1 MIKKKQDIVSYSLG
15 FLALGMV
22 IFFISYASNPD
33 LFGTIFPEEFYYR
46 CFTADNTL
54 SVEREKIFETMSNV
68 TSYPKIFPERYNS
81 LKIINQSE
89 NVIFTEEDI
98 TYGNLNRKLIVK
110 HTLVEN
116 ESHLIEI
123 VKGDAKNTKV
133 LLNYES
139 VGNSTKISAD
149 CEINLMNIRIEPGIF
164 PSLKEPSMLPRGGFE
179 GEISRILD
187 KFGDAANKF
196 E

>member
-1 MIKKKQDIVSYSLG
+1 MIKKKQEIVSYSLG

-22 IFFISYASNPD
+22 IFFIIYASNPD
-33 LFGTIFPEEFYYR
+33 LFGTIFPEEFYYK
-46 CFTADNTL
+46 FHWSHKL
-54 SVEREKIFETMSNV
+54 SIEREKIFEIMSNV

-123 VKGDAKNTKV
+123 VKGDAKNTKI
-133 LLNYES
+133 LLNYKS
-139 VGNSTKISAD
+139 VGNSTNILVD
-149 CEINLMNIRIEPGIF
+149 FEINLMNIRIEPGMN
-164 PSLKEPSMLPRGGFE
+164 PSLKQPSMLPRGGFQ
-179 GEISRILD
+179 GEISRILE
-187 KFGDAANKF
+187 KFGDVANKF